1 MVISDGK
8 RQKGR
13 YVGMYVRTLSPPLSS
28 AAPEI
33 V

>member
-13 YVGMYVRTLSPPLSS
+13 YVGLYMRPFSALAS

>member
-8 RQKGR
+8 CQKGR
-13 YVGMYVRTLSPPLSS
+13 YVGMYMRTFSPLSS
-28 AAPEI
+28 AALEI